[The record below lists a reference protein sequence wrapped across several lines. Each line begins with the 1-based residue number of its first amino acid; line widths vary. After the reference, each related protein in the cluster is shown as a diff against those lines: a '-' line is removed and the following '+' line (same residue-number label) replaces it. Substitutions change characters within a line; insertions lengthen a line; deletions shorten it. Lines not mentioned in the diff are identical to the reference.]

1 MCYAEF
7 GDIMDA
13 INDLDVDVISLEAAR
28 AHAQGIQELTQP
40 EHSYGVGPGVY
51 DIHAPRVPPAQ
62 EVTRHLHQAVRHVP
76 AGRLWVNPDCG
87 LKTRT
92 ETQASQA
99 LRNMVK
105 ATRDVRAE
113 LNHDAISELT

>member
-1 MCYAEF
+1 VPV
-7 GDIMDA
+7 
-13 INDLDVDVISLEAAR
+13 NDFSFYDHVADM
-28 AHAQGIQELTQP
+28 IQLVGAVP
-40 EHSYGVGPGVY
+40 ERH
-51 DIHAPRVPPAQ
+51 RVPISESAQ
-62 EVTRHLHQAVRHVP
+62 SDERQRASLDEYFAMAR
-76 AGRLWVNPDCG
+76 G
-87 LKTRT
+87 TRT